1 VVYINCEKN
10 GRKEE
15 EKMKIELLGGCTKEE
30 LEGRIQRVAAAGKLS
45 RFPGNVFEV
54 LDSCDDFEKNLKLVK
69 RIINMGHKSI
79 IEHDYLVFALCDV
92 TPIVEQTIIGN
103 RLTSFTIKS
112 RREVDFRTAGYYTP
126 SFRNREGEV
135 HPNSANLT
143 KKYQEHMQY
152 LFNTYGDIEEM
163 GINKEDARFILPY
176 CFYSNIIMGIDARG
190 LEKMVLSFKY
200 GRLSRIQE
208 LKELGNILYDIIQ
221 KYVPYLVDGLEKQE
235 VNDSNPFAY
244 LETETTRPE
253 IKILDKPK
261 LIAYTPNADDVVL
274 ESMVMYHYQCSKEE
288 AKELLQQMQAKD
300 PDAKQK
306 LMDNILHKEERRELE
321 QVSFTFQIPISL
333 SILTHLTRHRM
344 HALLVPEF
352 VPMWDM
358 KNYITPEAVK
368 AKCNDKFQEAIRKN
382 QEVYQ
387 EFIQAGVKEEDLI
400 YFYVG
405 AQMCNVITTMN
416 ARNTQWICRLRCCN
430 KAQWQIRNIAK
441 EMAKQVKEVAPLIG
455 EGLGA
460 TCMTDRYCG
469 EGKECCGLI
478 NALLEADKKQGK

>member
-1 VVYINCEKN
+1 
-10 GRKEE
+10 
-15 EKMKIELLGGCTKEE
+15 
-30 LEGRIQRVAAAGKLS
+30 
-45 RFPGNVFEV
+45 
-54 LDSCDDFEKNLKLVK
+54 
-69 RIINMGHKSI
+69 MGHKSI

-382 QEVYQ
+382 QEVY
-387 EFIQAGVKEEDLI
+387 
-400 YFYVG
+400 
-405 AQMCNVITTMN
+405 
-416 ARNTQWICRLRCCN
+416 
-430 KAQWQIRNIAK
+430 
-441 EMAKQVKEVAPLIG
+441 
-455 EGLGA
+455 
-460 TCMTDRYCG
+460 
-469 EGKECCGLI
+469 
-478 NALLEADKKQGK
+478 